1 MNIDNY
7 LKDFTLLHPKSIDLS
22 LERIY
27 LLLKKLGNPQKK
39 LPPIIHVA
47 GTNGKGSV
55 VSFLRSILEANNYK
69 VQTYTSPHLI
79 YFNERIRLA
88 DGYISKKWLEE
99 LFYECSVINKK
110 EPITFF
116 EITTAAAFLAFSR
129 SNADFLILEVGLGG
143 KFDTTNTID
152 NPILTAITHISL
164 DHTDFIGPDLKSIAK
179 EKSGIIK
186 TNVPLVVC
194 EQQIDVKSVILDQA
208 KIKNSPTIFQNI
220 EWSLQSKNN
229 ENKLFFKDKKLV
241 LPKLSLKGSFQLNN
255 AAQAT
260 ICALS
265 LGAYKINNESIIE
278 GLSKADW
285 PGRMQKLNNGLLAKK
300 MNMLCDIWLDSG
312 HNPGAGE
319 ALFETI
325 NELNKENYKKTFVI
339 LGMMKKKDLFN
350 FLKPL
355 STLIEELI
363 AIPIPGE
370 KLSYK
375 PIEIIQESNKLNI
388 NSKTSTDLLK
398 AIEYYRK
405 NKKLIG
411 NRILICGSIYLAG
424 KILEIDGYKV
434 K

>member
-79 YFNERIRLA
+79 FFNERIRLA
-88 DGYISKKWLEE
+88 DGYISRKWLEE

-129 SNADFLILEVGLGG
+129 STADFLILEVGLGG
-143 KFDTTNTID
+143 KFDTTNTIE
-152 NPILTAITHISL
+152 NPILTAITNISL

-186 TNVPLVVC
+186 TKTPLVVC
-194 EQQIDVKSVILDQA
+194 EQNIDVKSVILDQA
-208 KIKNSPTIFQNI
+208 QIKNAPTIFQNI
-220 EWSLQSKNN
+220 EWYIQREKNKN
-229 ENKLFFKDKKLV
+229 ILVFRDKKLT

-255 AAQAT
+255 ASQAA

-265 LGAYKINNESIIE
+265 LSKYKIDNQSIIE
-278 GLSKADW
+278 GLSNANW

-300 MNMLCDIWLDSG
+300 INISCDIWLDSG
-312 HNPGAGE
+312 HNPGAGK

-339 LGMMKKKDLFN
+339 LGMMQKKDLFN

-363 AIPIPGE
+363 AVPIPGE
-370 KLSYK
+370 ELSYN
-375 PIEIIQESNKLNI
+375 PIQITQESNKLNI
-388 NSKTSTDLLK
+388 KSKTSTDPLK
-398 AIEYYRK
+398 AIEYFKK
-405 NKKLIG
+405 NKELIG
-411 NRILICGSIYLAG
+411 NRVLICGSIYLAG
-424 KILEIDGYKV
+424 KILELDGYKI